1 MKKET
6 AYKKAPADIAE
17 SILQENVVNDM
28 LPPPDQL
35 VFKEENERITI
46 NLTRSS
52 IKFFRAKAQEMNIP
66 YQRMIKQILD
76 LYSKKYSN
84 G

>member
-52 IKFFRAKAQEMNIP
+52 MKFFRAKAQEMNIP